1 MWDNWQNQ
9 TRLLRGTNA
18 GSDAVVASFNMH
30 TKQVAFPAY
39 NSVSAFA
46 GTAVANLA
54 VDSNGNILTVSTSGG
69 SVFPYTG
76 IASINGG
83 LIVTGSITASSAIH
97 AQANGAMYFRGG
109 DDAEFW
115 DINVTNTVGIYGQ
128 QDQGVASIKLGSNGG
143 TISGRSGSIGIGTII
158 PNSASL
164 HVNGNVFAT
173 SFTGSLLGTASFA
186 TSSSQTQ
193 TAITASYALNADLL
207 DGRDSSVFAT
217 TGSNQFSGS
226 QTITG
231 SLTVTGQI
239 TAQTLNVQQVTSSIV
254 YSSGSNVFGSSL
266 SNTQQLT
273 GSVSVTGSFTVT
285 TTGTELQVTS
295 TGVNLGNITT
305 DVHNVTGSL
314 RVSGSSTIIG
324 NTAITGSTNI
334 TGSLTVTTTGTEL
347 QVTSTGV
354 NLGNIATDI
363 HNVTGS
369 LLVSGSMDLRGNARV
384 TGSFNISGS
393 ARINGD
399 TFIGNPNA
407 SAIYTTQRVA
417 STTAGVNTI
426 YSLATS
432 SYDGVFVDYTIR
444 SGSVGR
450 AGNFM
455 AMWSGSSADFT
466 DNSINGFGITTN
478 FVFGASISGSNLIV
492 SGSGSTAGWTV
503 KTIIRGI

>member
-1 MWDNWQNQ
+1 M
-9 TRLLRGTNA
+9 
-18 GSDAVVASFNMH
+18 
-30 TKQVAFPAY
+30 
-39 NSVSAFA
+39 
-46 GTAVANLA
+46 
-54 VDSNGNILTVSTSGG
+54 
-69 SVFPYTG
+69 
-76 IASINGG
+76 
-83 LIVTGSITASSAIH
+83 
-97 AQANGAMYFRGG
+97 
-109 DDAEFW
+109 
-115 DINVTNTVGIYGQ
+115 
-128 QDQGVASIKLGSNGG
+128 
-143 TISGRSGSIGIGTII
+143 
-158 PNSASL
+158 
-164 HVNGNVFAT
+164 
-173 SFTGSLLGTASFA
+173 
-186 TSSSQTQ
+186 
-193 TAITASYALNADLL
+193 
-207 DGRDSSVFAT
+207 
-217 TGSNQFSGS
+217 
-226 QTITG
+226 TG
-231 SLTVTGQI
+231 SLTVTGGI
-239 TAQTLNVQQVTSSIV
+239 TTA
-254 YSSGSNVFGSSL
+254 
-266 SNTQQLT
+266 
-273 GSVSVTGSFTVT
+273 
-285 TTGTELQVTS
+285 TELQVTT
-295 TGVNLGNITT
+295 TGVNLGNIAT
-305 DVHNVTGSL
+305 DNHNVTGSL
-314 RVSGSSTIIG
+314 RVSGSSTIVG

-354 NLGNIATDI
+354 NLGNITTDV

-369 LLVSGSMDLRGNARV
+369 LLVSGSMDLIGNARV

-407 SAIYTTQRVA
+407 PAIYTTQRVA